1 MDRQK
6 SLTRRDP
13 LRFKSMIHE
22 NALRERIG
30 NEDIMSDQYD
40 HLLEISRLPNVS
52 MWVVRSNQGYHPGL
66 LGSFIIYEY
75 EQERPIVYLEHYHT
89 SGFSSDDRQAS
100 SSRRLVKTISG
111 IALSED
117 ASRDLIAEVAR

>member
-1 MDRQK
+1 
-6 SLTRRDP
+6 
-13 LRFKSMIHE
+13 MIHE